1 MRMMVTLWKRGNY
14 STEQTPL
21 LSRPYVRRDL
31 IGEFVEN
38 TAQCMAKVSS
48 ILTNS
53 SVVEAICKKGFDW
66 RVCGKH
72 GTMYGQG
79 KFHFNKLLCCRGH
92 M

>member
-1 MRMMVTLWKRGNY
+1 M
-14 STEQTPL
+14 
-21 LSRPYVRRDL
+21 
-31 IGEFVEN
+31 
-38 TAQCMAKVSS
+38 AQCMAKVSS

-79 KFHFNKLLCCRGH
+79 KFHVTW
-92 M
+92 